1 MSQIGVISL
10 GCAKNQVD
18 TEHMLAYLKA
28 AGHDFVSDPSEAD
41 VLIVNTCGFIEPA
54 KQESINTILEMAE
67 YKKHGRCS
75 VLVATGCLTQRY
87 MDELRNGLPEV
98 DIFLGVHDY
107 AKLPSL
113 LAGAL
118 SPVCA
123 PYAGRVLTTPPYS
136 AYLRIGDG
144 CSNRCT
150 YCAIPLIRGPLQSVP
165 MEKLVEEAEILAD
178 GGVTELNI
186 IAQDTSGYGL
196 DLYGK
201 PMLLP
206 LLDRLSKISG
216 LHWLRVLY
224 TYPDTVT
231 EELLDAFSSNEKIL
245 NYLDIPLQHIND
257 GILKAMNRRGNRA
270 HIESVLNHLVPY
282 RSRFTLRTTMM
293 VGFPGE
299 TDGQFQEL
307 MEFLRNYP
315 FDRVGA
321 FAFSPEENTPAASMN
336 NQVPEDVKEARLD
349 ALMTQQR
356 GISARLNKARIGQT
370 VEVLIEGSDETGLF
384 CRSFAEAPDVDGV
397 IHLPYRSGIK
407 AGQYIKVK
415 LLESDDYDMTGGYL
429 P

>member
-1 MSQIGVISL
+1 MSHIGVISL

-18 TEHMLAYLKA
+18 TEHMLAYLQA

-41 VLIVNTCGFIEPA
+41 ILIVNTCGFIEPA
-54 KQESINTILEMAE
+54 KQESINTILEMAQ
-67 YKKHGRCS
+67 YKKTGRCS
-75 VLVATGCLTQRY
+75 LLVATGCLTQRY
-87 MDELRNGLPEV
+87 LEELRSALPEV
-98 DIFLGVHDY
+98 DIFLGIHDY

-113 LAGAL
+113 LSGSG
-118 SPVCA
+118 SPVCS
-123 PYAGRVLTTPPYS
+123 PYAGRILTTPPYS

-165 MEKLVEEAEILAD
+165 MEKLVEEAESLAAD
-178 GGVTELNI
+178 GVSELNI
-186 IAQDTSGYGL
+186 IAQDTSGYGK

-206 LLDRLSKISG
+206 LLDRLSKIPA

-231 EELLDAFSSNEKIL
+231 DELLDAFSSNEKIL

-257 GILKAMNRRGNRA
+257 RILKAMNRRGSRA
-270 HIESVLNHLVPY
+270 HIESVLDHLAPY

-299 TDGQFQEL
+299 TDSQFQEL
-307 MEFLRNYP
+307 LEFLRDYP

-321 FAFSPEENTPAASMN
+321 FVFSPEENTPAAVMDG
-336 NQVPEDVKEARLD
+336 QVPEDVKEARLD
-349 ALMTQQR
+349 MLMTQQQ
-356 GISARLNKARIGQT
+356 GISARLNRARIGQT
-370 VEVLIEGSDETGLF
+370 VEVLIEGNDENGLF
-384 CRSFAEAPDVDGV
+384 GRSFAEAPDVDGV
-397 IHLPYRSGIK
+397 IHLPYRPGLR
-407 AGQYIKVK
+407 AGQYIQVK
-415 LLESDDYDMTGGYL
+415 LLDADNYDMTGGYL
-429 P
+429 L